1 MARDNATRFFA
12 FLLSF
17 ALISLLPP
25 PIALSAEEDN
35 LSTTDAP
42 ASPLRDAAYYQEHFP
57 EVDLDAHTMSQAVEA
72 SADSGARM
80 LDADAIPFS
89 GDGYFAQELMV
100 WTIPGV
106 ADVETRSII
115 ASLTDAELLGITGNL
130 DDGLSITLRLPP
142 EASVADAAA
151 LLERDER
158 VLSVE
163 MNSYITIDE
172 TETVSPATPLE
183 TADGAYAHWVAGVHA
198 PEAWDIFE
206 PRASVTVAVID
217 TGIDVDNPAF
227 SPGVVD
233 AAHSFNTFTK
243 NIGSCPDDHGHGTA
257 VSAVISGEYA
267 SGGELVRGISG
278 GATILGIKAGYKD
291 AKTGK
296 GLIPNAS
303 QLAAYDFLAAQ
314 GTALGVRVVNLSFSG
329 AFLGSPSHERM
340 IDRLTEEGMVFVAAA
355 GNNASSI
362 GFYPA
367 EYQNVVSVSSLTRDN
382 ELAPFSNYG
391 AGVEIAAPGVDILVP
406 WNGGY
411 GHYQGTSLSSP
422 IVAGVA
428 ALILSENPELSA
440 QETRTL
446 LHRSAEDV
454 GEPGW
459 DAISGSGKVDA
470 FFAVSG
476 IAALRFDGTDRY
488 DTARLIAEY
497 GFDSADT
504 AIIVSGADRHFP
516 DALSASGLAGLL
528 DAPIIPTAPD
538 YLPTATAEALASL
551 GIRTAIIVGGTPSV
565 SSGVEAAIRALGSVQ
580 TIERLAGDDRYH
592 TSALVYEYA
601 ESHGMSWTNP
611 EGYKRAGYA
620 SGHTWKNPGG
630 KKTAI
635 LATGETFPDALAA
648 SSLSAYAHYPILL
661 ATRTALPTPV
671 KAILAS
677 GAFDELIVLGDNNAI
692 SLRVAQEAAALV
704 KPAALSCQPTKQDWH
719 VTCAGADR
727 FETAFLIAEQAV
739 LEGISLD
746 AVVIASGTSSI
757 DASTVSTL
765 KKPILLV
772 HPTNENV
779 THYAGSF
786 LYGHASGTK
795 AIFATGSIWS
805 VSKEAFDICIAY
817 LVGGT
822 YGTPS
827 NA

>member
-1 MARDNATRFFA
+1 MARNNSAR
-12 FLLSF
+12 LLASLLTF
-17 ALISLLPP
+17 ALVALMLPP
-25 PIALSAEEDN
+25 VAWSAEEHGEPP
-35 LSTTDAP
+35 T
-42 ASPLRDAAYYQEHFP
+42 ASGTPPLRDAAYYQEYFP
-57 EVDLDAHTMSQAVEA
+57 EVDLDAHTASTAVDA
-72 SADSGARM
+72 YVDSGIRMLSADTV
-80 LDADAIPFS
+80 PFY

-100 WTIPGV
+100 WTIPGI
-106 ADVETRSII
+106 ADGEVRSII
-115 ASLTDAELLGITGNL
+115 APLIDSELLGITGNL
-130 DDGLSITLRLPP
+130 EDGLSITVRLSS
-142 EASVADAAA
+142 ETSVAEAAS
-151 LLERDER
+151 LLESDAR

-172 TETVSPATPLE
+172 AETISPAASFEPASST
-183 TADGAYAHWVAGVHA
+183 YAHWVAGVHA
-198 PEAWDIFE
+198 PEAWEILE

-217 TGIDVDNPAF
+217 TGIDVENPVF
-227 SPGVVD
+227 SSGVID
-233 AAHSFNTFTK
+233 GAHSFDTLTK
-243 NIGSCPDDHGHGTA
+243 SVGSCPDDHGHGTA

-267 SGGELVRGISG
+267 SGGEFVHGISD

-291 AKTGK
+291 PKTGK
-296 GLIPNAS
+296 GLIPTAN
-303 QLAAYDFLAAQ
+303 QLAAYDFLAAE
-314 GTALGVRVVNLSFSG
+314 GATLGVRVVNMSFSG

-340 IDRLTEEGMVFVAAA
+340 IDRLTAEGMVFVAAA
-355 GNNASSI
+355 GNNASSA

-367 EYQNVVSVSSLTRDN
+367 EYQNVISVSSLTQDDQ
-382 ELAPFSNYG
+382 LAPFSNYG

-406 WNGGY
+406 WNGEF

-440 QETRTL
+440 QETREL
-446 LHRSAEDV
+446 LRRSTADV

-459 DAISGSGKVDA
+459 DVISGSGKVDA

-476 IAALRFDGTDRY
+476 LTSLRFDGVDRY
-488 DTARLIAEY
+488 DTARLIAQY
-497 GFDSADT
+497 GFGSVDT

-528 DAPIIPTAPD
+528 DVPIIPTAPD
-538 YLPTATAEALASL
+538 YLPTATSEALVSL

-565 SSGVEAAIRALGSVQ
+565 SSGVEAAIRALGCVQ

-611 EGYKRAGYA
+611 EGYERAGYA
-620 SGHTWKNPGG
+620 SDHTWKNPGG

-635 LATGETFPDALAA
+635 LATGENFPDALAA
-648 SSLSAYAHYPILL
+648 SSLSASAHHPILL

-671 KAILAS
+671 KAILGS
-677 GAFDELIVLGDNNAI
+677 GAFDELIVLGDDNAI
-692 SLRVAQEAAALV
+692 SLRVAQEAATLV
-704 KPAALSCQPTKQDWH
+704 KPAALSSQPAKRDWY

-786 LYGHASGTK
+786 LYSHASGTK
-795 AIFATGSIWS
+795 AVFAAGSIWS
-805 VSKEAFDICIAY
+805 VSQKTFETCIAY
-817 LVGGT
+817 LIGGI
-822 YGTPS
+822 YG
-827 NA
+827 